1 MDSKDKHPKY
11 FLLKTNRIP
20 ESNVP
25 VHYRR
30 RSVKPFLDWG
40 IEVVLWFQQFSPAL
54 DLPFKSLTFL
64 GNLEFFLVFMP
75 LIYWCIDRRMG
86 ARLLVLFLISAY
98 ANAIAKV
105 VADQPRPF
113 QYDSRVK
120 PLVHADGGGLPS
132 GHTQG
137 TTVVWGYMA
146 YQIRSAKL
154 WIIAG
159 FLMIAVPISRLYL
172 GVHFPTDLLGGY
184 FLGGVL
190 LALYLRF
197 APTLEAWLV
206 VKGVIWQTPAAII
219 LPILLILISPSG
231 SRYALSACGTLLG
244 FLPGIALER
253 RWIRFCSEGSFWKR
267 SMRFV
272 AGLIILL
279 GIWLGLRF
287 AFSGWEPASLFR
299 VVRYAAVGIW
309 GALGAPWL
317 FVRLRL
323 AEIE

>member
-1 MDSKDKHPKY
+1 M
-11 FLLKTNRIP
+11 LKP
-20 ESNVP
+20 EDI
-25 VHYRR
+25 
-30 RSVKPFLDWG
+30 LDRG
-40 IEVVLWFQQFSPAL
+40 IEVILWFQQFSPAF

-75 LIYWCIDRRMG
+75 LIYWSIDRRLG

-98 ANAIAKV
+98 VNAIAKV
-105 VADQPRPF
+105 VVDQPRPF

-120 PLVHADGGGLPS
+120 PLVHAAGGGLPS

-137 TTVVWGYMA
+137 TTVVWGYLA
-146 YQIRSAKL
+146 YQIRSRKL

-159 FLMIAVPISRLYL
+159 FLMIAIPISRLYL

-184 FLGGVL
+184 FLAGVL

-197 APTLEAWLV
+197 AQTVETWLV
-206 VKGVIWQTPAAII
+206 VKGVIWQTAVACI
-219 LPILLILISPSG
+219 LPILLISVIPSG
-231 SRYALSACGTLLG
+231 SRYALSASGTLLG

-253 RWIRFCSEGSFWKR
+253 RWIRFCSGGNFWKR

-287 AFSGWEPASLFR
+287 AFSGWEPAALFR
-299 VVRYAAVGIW
+299 IVRYAAVGIW

-323 AEIE
+323 TEIE

>member
-1 MDSKDKHPKY
+1 M
-11 FLLKTNRIP
+11 LKP
-20 ESNVP
+20 ENI
-25 VHYRR
+25 
-30 RSVKPFLDWG
+30 LDAG
-40 IEVVLWFQQFSPAL
+40 IEVVLWLQQFSPAL

-75 LIYWCIDRRMG
+75 LIYWSVDRRLG
-86 ARLLVLFLISAY
+86 ARLLILFLISAY
-98 ANAIAKV
+98 VNAIAKV

-120 PLVHADGGGLPS
+120 PLVHAAGGGLPS

-137 TTVVWGYMA
+137 TMVVWGYLA
-146 YQIRSAKL
+146 YETRSRKL

-184 FLGGVL
+184 FLAGVL

-197 APTLEAWLV
+197 APTFEAWLV
-206 VKGVIWQTPAAII
+206 VKGVIWQTAAAVIV
-219 LPILLILISPSG
+219 PILLISVSPSV

-253 RWIRFCSEGSFWKR
+253 RWIRFCSAGNFWRR

-279 GIWLGLRF
+279 GVWLGLRF

-299 VVRYAAVGIW
+299 VIRYAAVGIW

-317 FVRLRL
+317 FVRLGL
-323 AEIE
+323 ANTE

>member
-1 MDSKDKHPKY
+1 M
-11 FLLKTNRIP
+11 LKPGDI
-20 ESNVP
+20 
-25 VHYRR
+25 
-30 RSVKPFLDWG
+30 LDWG
-40 IEVVLWFQQFSPAL
+40 IDVILWFQQFRPDF

-75 LIYWCIDRRMG
+75 LVYWSIDRRLG

-98 ANAIAKV
+98 INAIAKV
-105 VADQPRPF
+105 LLDQPRPF
-113 QYDSRVK
+113 RYDSRVK
-120 PLVHADGGGLPS
+120 PVVHAVGGGLPS

-137 TTVVWGYMA
+137 ATVVWGYLA
-146 YQIRSAKL
+146 YQIRSGKL
-154 WIIAG
+154 WIIAI
-159 FLMIAVPISRLYL
+159 FLMIAIPISRLYL

-184 FLGGVL
+184 FLAGVL

-197 APTLEAWLV
+197 EPAIEAWLV
-206 VKGVIWQTPAAII
+206 VKNVIWQTAAALI
-219 LPILLILISPSG
+219 LPILLISVSPFG
-231 SRYALSACGTLLG
+231 SNYAMSAGGALLG

-253 RWIRFCSEGSFWKR
+253 RWVGFCSEGSFWKR

-272 AGLIILL
+272 VGLIILL

-299 VVRYAAVGIW
+299 VIRYAAVGIW

-317 FVRLRL
+317 FARLRL
-323 AEIE
+323 TETG

>member
-1 MDSKDKHPKY
+1 M
-11 FLLKTNRIP
+11 
-20 ESNVP
+20 
-25 VHYRR
+25 
-30 RSVKPFLDWG
+30 KPFLDWG

-75 LIYWCIDRRMG
+75 FIYWCINRRMG

-98 ANAIAKV
+98 ANAIAKG

-113 QYDSRVK
+113 QYDPRVK
-120 PLVHADGGGLPS
+120 PLMHAAGGGLPS

-137 TTVVWGYMA
+137 AVVVWGYLA
-146 YQIRSAKL
+146 FQIRSTKF

-159 FLMIAVPISRLYL
+159 FLMIVIPVSRLYL

-184 FLGGVL
+184 FLGAL
-190 LALYLRF
+190 LLVLYLLF
-197 APTLEAWLV
+197 APKVESWLTA
-206 VKGVIWQTPAAII
+206 KGFIWQFSTAVS
-219 LPILLILISPSG
+219 LPILLFWVSPQG
-231 SRYALSACGTLLG
+231 SRYASSACGALMG

-253 RWIRFCSEGSFWKR
+253 RWIRFCSDGSFYKR

-272 AGLIILL
+272 VGLIVLL

-287 AFSGWEPASLFR
+287 ALSGLEPLSLFR
-299 VVRYAAVGIW
+299 AFRYASVGLW

-323 AEIE
+323 AKTE

>member
-1 MDSKDKHPKY
+1 M
-11 FLLKTNRIP
+11 
-20 ESNVP
+20 
-25 VHYRR
+25 
-30 RSVKPFLDWG
+30 KPFLDWG

-75 LIYWCIDRRMG
+75 FIYWCINRRMG

-98 ANAIAKV
+98 ANAIAKGL
-105 VADQPRPF
+105 ADQPRPF
-113 QYDSRVK
+113 QYDPRVK
-120 PLVHADGGGLPS
+120 PLMHAAGGGLPS

-137 TTVVWGYMA
+137 AVVVWGYLA
-146 YQIRSAKL
+146 FQIRRTKF

-159 FLMIAVPISRLYL
+159 FLMIVIPVSRLYL

-184 FLGGVL
+184 FLGAL
-190 LALYLRF
+190 LLVLYLLF
-197 APTLEAWLV
+197 APKVESWLTA
-206 VKGVIWQTPAAII
+206 KGFIWQISTAVI
-219 LPILLILISPSG
+219 LPILLFWVSPQG
-231 SRYALSACGTLLG
+231 SRYASSACGALMG

-253 RWIRFCSEGSFWKR
+253 RWIRFCSDGSFYKR

-272 AGLIILL
+272 VGLIVLL

-287 AFSGWEPASLFR
+287 ALSGLEPLSLFR
-299 VVRYAAVGIW
+299 AFRYASVGLW

-323 AEIE
+323 AKT

>member
-1 MDSKDKHPKY
+1 M
-11 FLLKTNRIP
+11 LKP
-20 ESNVP
+20 EDI
-25 VHYRR
+25 
-30 RSVKPFLDWG
+30 LDWG
-40 IEVVLWFQQFSPAL
+40 IEVVRWFQQFSPAL

-64 GNLEFFLVFMP
+64 GDLEFFLVFMP
-75 LIYWCIDRRMG
+75 LIYWCLDRRMG
-86 ARLLVLFLISAY
+86 ARLLVLFLVSAY

-113 QYDSRVK
+113 QYDPRVK

-137 TTVVWGYMA
+137 AMVVWGYLA
-146 YQIRSAKL
+146 FQIRSTKF

-159 FLMIAVPISRLYL
+159 FLMVAIPVSRLYL

-184 FLGGVL
+184 FLGALL
-190 LALYLRF
+190 LALYFRF
-197 APTLEAWLV
+197 APKVETWLIA
-206 VKGVIWQTPAAII
+206 KGFIWQISMAVI
-219 LPILLILISPSG
+219 LPVLLFWVSPQG
-231 SRYALSACGTLLG
+231 SPYALSACGALMG

-253 RWIRFCSEGSFWKR
+253 RWIRFCAEGSFLKR

-272 AGLIILL
+272 VGLIVLL

-287 AFSGWEPASLFR
+287 AFTGLEPLSLFR
-299 VVRYAAVGIW
+299 SVRYACVGLW

-317 FVRLRL
+317 FVRLKL
-323 AEIE
+323 TETE

>member
-1 MDSKDKHPKY
+1 M
-11 FLLKTNRIP
+11 
-20 ESNVP
+20 
-25 VHYRR
+25 
-30 RSVKPFLDWG
+30 KPFLDWG

-75 LIYWCIDRRMG
+75 FIYWCMNRRMG

-98 ANAIAKV
+98 ANAIAKGL
-105 VADQPRPF
+105 AGQPRPF
-113 QYDSRVK
+113 QYDPRVK
-120 PLVHADGGGLPS
+120 PLMHAAGGGLPS

-137 TTVVWGYMA
+137 AVVVWGYLA
-146 YQIRSAKL
+146 FQIRSTKF

-159 FLMIAVPISRLYL
+159 FLMIVIPVSRLYL

-184 FLGGVL
+184 FLGAL
-190 LALYLRF
+190 LLVLYLHF
-197 APTLEAWLV
+197 APKVESWLTA
-206 VKGVIWQTPAAII
+206 KGFIWQISTAVI
-219 LPILLILISPSG
+219 LPILLFWVSPQG
-231 SRYALSACGTLLG
+231 SRYASSACGALMG

-253 RWIRFCSEGSFWKR
+253 RWIRFCSDGSFFKR

-272 AGLIILL
+272 VGLIVLL

-287 AFSGWEPASLFR
+287 ALSGLEPVSLFR
-299 VVRYAAVGIW
+299 AFRYASVGLW

-323 AEIE
+323 AKTE

>member
-1 MDSKDKHPKY
+1 M
-11 FLLKTNRIP
+11 
-20 ESNVP
+20 
-25 VHYRR
+25 
-30 RSVKPFLDWG
+30 KPFLDWG
-40 IEVVLWFQQFSPAL
+40 IEVVRWFQQFSPAL

-75 LIYWCIDRRMG
+75 LIYWCMDRRMG

-113 QYDSRVK
+113 QYDPRVK
-120 PLVHADGGGLPS
+120 PLVHAAGGGLPS

-137 TTVVWGYMA
+137 TVVVWGYLA
-146 YQIRSAKL
+146 IQIRSTKF

-159 FLMIAVPISRLYL
+159 FLMIAIPVSRLYL

-184 FLGGVL
+184 FLGAL
-190 LALYLRF
+190 LLVLYLRF
-197 APTLEAWLV
+197 APKVETWLTA
-206 VKGVIWQTPAAII
+206 KGFIWQISTAVI
-219 LPILLILISPSG
+219 LPILLFWVSPQG
-231 SRYALSACGTLLG
+231 SPYASSACGALMG

-253 RWIRFCSEGSFWKR
+253 RWLRFCSDGSFFKR

-272 AGLIILL
+272 VGLIVLL

-287 AFSGWEPASLFR
+287 ALSGLEPLSLFR
-299 VVRYAAVGIW
+299 VFRYASVGLW

-323 AEIE
+323 AKTE